1 MHMRILNGIAASGG
15 ISCGKA
21 LVFTHN
27 SLEVS
32 REKIEPE
39 KVKEELEKFDIA
51 VEKSMKE
58 TQALFDSI
66 DDDTRK
72 EILET
77 HIIMLQDPEYLSEI
91 KDSISIHYQ
100 NAAWAV
106 ESVTASLIA
115 TLESSDIEMLRDR
128 AIDLSD
134 ISRLLIENLS
144 FKRSKKLSQIK
155 KEVILV
161 ADSLLPSEMLTI
173 NKKWIKAIAVDTGG
187 RTSHVAIF
195 ARSFGIPTVLGLY
208 GASLKAR
215 DGDEVILDGNE
226 GQIVIRPEWYVKK
239 KFEITK
245 ANWEAYQKELLT
257 VAKLPVISP
266 DKKDYV
272 LKANI
277 ETADE
282 VAPSLEKGASGIGLF
297 RSEFL
302 FLQKNGSLKEDVQF
316 EAYKEVLEKM
326 NGNPVTIRTI
336 DIGGDK
342 AVAGLGIDEENPIL
356 GWRAIRFCLERKD
369 IFRIQLR
376 ALLRSS
382 IYGKLHIMF
391 PMISGLDELE
401 QTLLVYKQVQEELR
415 ANKIPFDEDVKIGTM
430 IEVPSAALISDELA
444 KRVDFFSIGTND
456 LIQYTIAVDR
466 GNEKIAHLYQP
477 FHPGVLRLIKIVIDN
492 AHKENIPIGMCGE
505 MASNPYATVLLAGL
519 GLDEFSMSPS
529 SLLEVRKILR
539 TVKYSEAK
547 QMSEKVLKMNS
558 SKEIVS
564 YVKQWMSNRFE
575 HLPSSHTL

>member
-1 MHMRILNGIAASGG
+1 MRILNGIAASGG
-15 ISCGKA
+15 ISFGKA
-21 LVFTHN
+21 LVFTHK

-32 REKIEPE
+32 KEKINPT
-39 KVKEELEKFDIA
+39 KVPDELRKVDNAIK
-51 VEKSMKE
+51 KSVKD
-58 TQALFDSI
+58 TQALSDSI
-66 DDDTRK
+66 TDDTKR

-77 HIIMLQDPEYLSEI
+77 HIIMLQDPEFISEI
-91 KDSISIHYQ
+91 KDAISIHYQ

-115 TLESSDIEMLRDR
+115 TLEASDVEMIRER
-128 AIDLSD
+128 AVDFSD
-134 ISRLLIENLS
+134 ISRLIIENIINR
-144 FKRSKKLSQIK
+144 RSNKLNQIK
-155 KEVILV
+155 EEVILI
-161 ADSLLPSEMLTI
+161 ADSLLPSEMLKM
-173 NKKWIKAIAVDTGG
+173 NKKWVKAIAIDTGG

-195 ARSFGIPTVLGLY
+195 ARSLDIPTVLGLY
-208 GASLKAR
+208 GASIKAS

-226 GQIVIRPEWYVKK
+226 GQLIIRPEWHVKK
-239 KFEITK
+239 KFEEIK
-245 ANWEAYQKELLT
+245 EHWQKYQNELLT
-257 VAKLPVISP
+257 IAKLPVVSP
-266 DKKDYV
+266 DEKEYI

-282 VAPSLEKGASGIGLF
+282 IANAIEKGASGIGLF

-302 FLQKNGSLKEDVQF
+302 FLQENDSLKEEVQF
-316 EAYKEVLEKM
+316 KAYKKVLEAM
-326 NGNPVTIRTI
+326 GDRPVTIRTI

-342 AVAGLGIDEENPIL
+342 AVSGLGIDEVNPIL

-376 ALLRSS
+376 AMLRAS

-401 QTLLVYKQVQEELR
+401 QTLILLEQVKEELR
-415 ANKIPFDEDVKIGTM
+415 TNEIPFDEDVQVGTM
-430 IEVPSAALISDELA
+430 IEVPSAALISDSLA
-444 KRVDFFSIGTND
+444 EKVDFFSIGTND

-492 AHKENIPIGMCGE
+492 AHAANIPVGMCGE

-539 TVKYSEAK
+539 TVEYQEA
-547 QMSEKVLKMNS
+547 QEMTEEVLKMNS
-558 SKEIVS
+558 SVKIVD
-564 YVKQWMSNRFE
+564 YIKQWMNERFE
-575 HLPSSHTL
+575 HLPKSHTL

>member
-1 MHMRILNGIAASGG
+1 MRILNGIAASGG
-15 ISCGKA
+15 ISSGKA

-32 REKIEPE
+32 KEKIEPD
-39 KVKEELEKFDIA
+39 KVDDELLRFEQA
-51 VEKSMKE
+51 VEKSVKE
-58 TQALFDSI
+58 TQQLLESKSEE
-66 DDDTRK
+66 TEK
-72 EILET
+72 EIIET
-77 HIIMLQDPEYLSEI
+77 HIIMLQDPEYHSEI
-91 KDSISIHYQ
+91 KDAIKIHYQ

-115 TLESSDIEMLRDR
+115 TLEASDIEMIRDR
-128 AIDLSD
+128 AVDMSD
-134 ISRLLIENLS
+134 IARLIIENLLK
-144 FKRSKKLSQIK
+144 KRSKKLNNIK
-155 KEVILV
+155 EQVILV
-161 ADSLLPSEMLTI
+161 ADSLLPSEMLTLD
-173 NKKWIKAIAVDTGG
+173 KKYIKAIAVDTGG

-208 GASLKAR
+208 SASSKAR
-215 DGDEVILDGNE
+215 DGDEVILDGNQ

-239 KFEITK
+239 NFDDIKN
-245 ANWEAYQKELLT
+245 NWEKHQKELLQ
-257 VAKLPVISP
+257 VAKLPVVSP
-266 DKKDYV
+266 DKKKYI

-277 ETADE
+277 ETPDE
-282 VAPSLEKGASGIGLF
+282 VENVLDKGASGIGLF
-297 RSEFL
+297 RSEFI
-302 FLQKNGSLKEDVQF
+302 FLQKNGLLKEEVQF
-316 EAYKEVLEKM
+316 EIYKEVLEGMK
-326 NGNPVTIRTI
+326 GKPVTIRTI

-342 AVAGLGIDEENPIL
+342 ALTSLGIDEENPIL

-401 QTLLVYKQVQEELR
+401 KTLLIFGQVKEELR
-415 ANKIPFDEDVKIGTM
+415 VNKIPFDKDIKIGTM

-477 FHPGVLRLIKIVIDN
+477 FHPGVLRLIKLVIDN
-492 AHKENIPIGMCGE
+492 AHKANIPIGMCGE
-505 MASNPYATVLLAGL
+505 MASNPYATILLAGL

-539 TVKYSEAK
+539 TIDFSEAQK
-547 QMSEKVLKMNS
+547 MTEEVLKMNS
-558 SKEIVS
+558 SSSIVAFI
-564 YVKQWMSNRFE
+564 KKWMSERFE
-575 HLPSSHTL
+575 YLPKSHTL

>member
-1 MHMRILNGIAASGG
+1 MRILNGIAASSG
-15 ISCGKA
+15 ISSGRA

-27 SLEVS
+27 ILEVS

-39 KVKEELEKFDIA
+39 MVKDELVKFEKA
-51 VEKSMKE
+51 VEKSIEE
-58 TQALFDSI
+58 TQSLLDSI
-66 DDDTRK
+66 DDITRN

-77 HIIMLQDPEYLSEI
+77 HIIMLQDPDFISEI
-91 KDSISIHYQ
+91 KDAIEIHYQ

-106 ESVTASLIA
+106 ESVSAALIA
-115 TLESSDIEMLRDR
+115 TLEASEIDQIRGI
-128 AIDLSD
+128 AIDMSD
-134 ISRLLIENLS
+134 ISRLIIENLL
-144 FKRSKKLSQIK
+144 RSRSRKLEHIK
-155 KEVILV
+155 EEVILV
-161 ADSLLPSEMLTI
+161 ADSLMPSEMLSF
-173 NKKWIKAIAVDTGG
+173 KKEYIKAIAVDTGG

-195 ARSFGIPTVLGLY
+195 ARSFGIPTVLGLNS
-208 GASLKAR
+208 ASEKTKN
-215 DGDEVILDGNE
+215 GDEVILDGNE
-226 GQIVIRPEWYVKK
+226 GQIVIRPEWSVKK
-239 KFEITK
+239 NFDEIK
-245 ANWEAYQKELLT
+245 QNWDNYLTELLT
-257 VAKLPVISP
+257 ISKLPVISP
-266 DKKDYV
+266 DNKTYE

-277 ETADE
+277 ETCDE
-282 VAPSLEKGASGIGLF
+282 IENSLKKGASGIGLF

-302 FLQKNGSLKEDVQF
+302 FLQKNGLLSEEIQF
-316 EAYKEVLEKM
+316 ETYKQVLEEM
-326 NGNPVTIRTI
+326 GDRPVTIRTI

-342 AVAGLGIDEENPIL
+342 AVSNLGIDEENPIL

-401 QTLLVYKQVQEELR
+401 KTLLVLNQVKEELR
-415 ANKIPFDEDVKIGTM
+415 VNKIPFDEDIKIGTM

-444 KRVDFFSIGTND
+444 KHVDFFSIGTND

-477 FHPGVLRLIKIVIDN
+477 FHPGVLRLIKFIIES
-492 AHKENIPIGMCGE
+492 AHKANIPVGMCGE
-505 MASNPYATVLLAGL
+505 MASNPYATILLAGL

-539 TVKYSEAK
+539 TVSNTEAK
-547 QMSEKVLKMNS
+547 KMANEILKLNS
-558 SKEIVS
+558 STKIVNFI
-564 YVKQWMSNRFE
+564 KNWMSLRFD
-575 HLPSSHTL
+575 HLPKSHTL

>member
-1 MHMRILNGIAASGG
+1 MRILNGIAASGG
-15 ISCGKA
+15 ISSGKA
-21 LVFTHN
+21 LVFTHTN
-27 SLEVS
+27 FEASK
-32 REKIEPE
+32 EKIEPS
-39 KVKEELEKFDIA
+39 KVKEELKKFDIA
-51 VEKSMKE
+51 IEKSIAE
-58 TQALFDSI
+58 TQVLFDSI
-66 DDDTRK
+66 DDAVRK

-77 HIIMLQDPEYLSEI
+77 HIIMLQDPEYISEI
-91 KDSISIHYQ
+91 KESISIHYQ

-106 ESVTASLIA
+106 ESVSASLIA
-115 TLESSDIEMLRDR
+115 TLEASDVEMVRER
-128 AIDLSD
+128 AVDLSD
-134 ISRLLIENLS
+134 ISRRIIDNLS
-144 FKRSKKLSQIK
+144 KKKSNKLTQIK
-155 KEVILV
+155 EEVILV
-161 ADSLLPSEMLTI
+161 ADSLLPSEMLKI
-173 NKKWIKAIAVDTGG
+173 DKRWIKAIAVDTGG

-208 GASLKAR
+208 GASQKAAT
-215 DGDEVILDGNE
+215 GDEVILDGNE
-226 GQIVIRPEWYVKK
+226 GQIVIRPEWYVKE
-239 KFEITK
+239 KFDHVKEK
-245 ANWEAYQKELLT
+245 WEEFQKELLQI
-257 VAKLPVISP
+257 AKLDVISP
-266 DKKDYV
+266 DKKTYI

-277 ETADE
+277 EIADE
-282 VAPSLEKGASGIGLF
+282 TETALANGASGIGLY

-316 EAYKEVLEKM
+316 EAYKKVLEGMK
-326 NGNPVTIRTI
+326 GKPVTIRTI

-342 AVAGLGIDEENPIL
+342 AVAGFGADEDNPIL

-376 ALLRSS
+376 AMLRSS

-401 QTLLVYKQVQEELR
+401 KTLLILEQVKEELR
-415 ANKIPFDEDVKIGTM
+415 TNKIPFDEDIKVGTM

-466 GNEKIAHLYQP
+466 GNEKIAYLYQP

-539 TVKYSEAK
+539 TVDYSEAK
-547 QMSEKVLKMNS
+547 QLADKVLSMNS
-558 SKEIVS
+558 SSKIVA
-564 YVKQWMSNRFE
+564 YIKQWMGIRFE
-575 HLPSSHTL
+575 YLSKSHTL

>member
-1 MHMRILNGIAASGG
+1 MRILNGIAASGG
-15 ISCGKA
+15 ISSGKA

-32 REKIEPE
+32 KDKIEPD
-39 KVKEELEKFDIA
+39 KVDDELLRFEQA
-51 VEKSMKE
+51 VEKSVKE
-58 TQALFDSI
+58 TQQLLESKSEE
-66 DDDTRK
+66 TEK
-72 EILET
+72 EIIET
-77 HIIMLQDPEYLSEI
+77 HVIMLQDPEYHSEI
-91 KDSISIHYQ
+91 KDAIKIHYQ

-115 TLESSDIEMLRDR
+115 TLEASDIEMIRDR
-128 AIDLSD
+128 AVDMSD
-134 ISRLLIENLS
+134 IARLIIENLLK
-144 FKRSKKLSQIK
+144 KRSKKLNNIK
-155 KEVILV
+155 EQVILV
-161 ADSLLPSEMLTI
+161 ADSLLPSEMLTLD
-173 NKKWIKAIAVDTGG
+173 KKYIKAIAVDTGG

-208 GASLKAR
+208 SASSKTR
-215 DGDEVILDGNE
+215 DGDEVILDGNQ

-239 KFEITK
+239 SFDDIKK
-245 ANWEAYQKELLT
+245 NWEKHQKELLQ
-257 VAKLPVISP
+257 VAKLPVVSP
-266 DKKDYV
+266 DKKKYV

-277 ETADE
+277 ETPDE
-282 VAPSLEKGASGIGLF
+282 VENALDKGASGIGLF
-297 RSEFL
+297 RSEFI
-302 FLQKNGSLKEDVQF
+302 FLQKNGLLKEEVQF
-316 EAYKEVLEKM
+316 EIYKEVLEGM
-326 NGNPVTIRTI
+326 NGKPVTIRTI

-342 AVAGLGIDEENPIL
+342 ALTSLGIDEENPIL

-376 ALLRSS
+376 ALLRAS

-401 QTLLVYKQVQEELR
+401 KTLLIFGQVKEELR
-415 ANKIPFDEDVKIGTM
+415 VNKIPFDKDIKIGTM

-477 FHPGVLRLIKIVIDN
+477 FHPGVLRLIKLVIDN
-492 AHKENIPIGMCGE
+492 AHKANIPIGMCGE
-505 MASNPYATVLLAGL
+505 MASNPYATILLAGL

-539 TVKYSEAK
+539 TIDFSEAQK
-547 QMSEKVLKMNS
+547 MTEEVLKMNS
-558 SKEIVS
+558 SSSIVAFI
-564 YVKQWMSNRFE
+564 KKWMSERFE
-575 HLPSSHTL
+575 YLPKSHTL

>member
-1 MHMRILNGIAASGG
+1 MRILNGIAASSG
-15 ISCGKA
+15 ISSGKA

-27 SLEVS
+27 NLEVS
-32 REKIEPE
+32 KEKIEPNM
-39 KVKEELEKFDIA
+39 VKDELKKFEDAI
-51 VEKSMKE
+51 EKSLSQ
-58 TQALFDSI
+58 TQILFDSI

-77 HIIMLQDPEYLSEI
+77 HIIMLQDPEYISEI

-106 ESVTASLIA
+106 ESVTAALIA
-115 TLESSDIEMLRDR
+115 TLEASDLEMIRER
-128 AIDLSD
+128 AIDFSD
-134 ISRLLIENLS
+134 ISRVIIENLL
-144 FKRSKKLSQIK
+144 KRKNNKLHQINE
-155 KEVILV
+155 EVILV

-208 GASLKAR
+208 GASLKAH

-226 GQIVIRPEWYVKK
+226 GQIVIRPEWYVGK
-239 KFEITK
+239 KFDEIK
-245 ANWEAYQKELLT
+245 KRWEAHEQELLT
-257 VAKLPVISP
+257 IAKLPVISP
-266 DKKDYV
+266 DKKDYT

-282 VAPSLEKGASGIGLF
+282 VLVALEKGASGIGLF

-302 FLQKNGSLKEDVQF
+302 FLQQNSSLKEDVQF
-316 EAYKEVLEKM
+316 EAYKKVLKEM
-326 NGNPVTIRTI
+326 NNNPVTIRTI
-336 DIGGDK
+336 DVGGDK
-342 AVAGLGIDEENPIL
+342 AVSGMGIDEENPIL

-376 ALLRSS
+376 ALLRAS
-382 IYGKLHIMF
+382 IYGKLQIMF

-401 QTLLVYKQVQEELR
+401 KTLLILEQVKEELR
-415 ANKIPFDEDVKIGTM
+415 GNKIPFSDDIKVGTM

-466 GNEKIAHLYQP
+466 GNEKIAYLYQP

-492 AHKENIPIGMCGE
+492 AHEANIPIGMCGE

-547 QMSEKVLKMNS
+547 KMAEKVLKMNS
-558 SKEIVS
+558 STDIVAFI
-564 YVKQWMSNRFE
+564 KQWMRERFE
-575 HLPSSHTL
+575 HLPKSHTL

>member
-1 MHMRILNGIAASGG
+1 MRILNGIAASGG

>member
-1 MHMRILNGIAASGG
+1 MRILNGIAASGG

-39 KVKEELEKFDIA
+39 KVKEELEKFDNA
-51 VEKSMKE
+51 VERSINE

-66 DDDTRK
+66 NDDTRK

-106 ESVTASLIA
+106 ESVSASLIA
-115 TLESSDIEMLRDR
+115 TLESSDMEMIRDR

-266 DKKDYV
+266 DEKDYV

-326 NGNPVTIRTI
+326 NGKPVTIRTI

-401 QTLLVYKQVQEELR
+401 QTLLVFKQVQEELR

-492 AHKENIPIGMCGE
+492 AHKANIPIGMCGE

>member
-1 MHMRILNGIAASGG
+1 MRILNGIAASGG
-15 ISCGKA
+15 ISSGKA

-32 REKIEPE
+32 KEKIEPD
-39 KVKEELEKFDIA
+39 KVDDELLRFEQA
-51 VEKSMKE
+51 VEKSVKE
-58 TQALFDSI
+58 TQQLLESKSEE
-66 DDDTRK
+66 TEK
-72 EILET
+72 EIIET
-77 HIIMLQDPEYLSEI
+77 HIIMLQDPEYHSEI
-91 KDSISIHYQ
+91 KDAIKIHYQ

-115 TLESSDIEMLRDR
+115 TLEASDIEMIRDR
-128 AIDLSD
+128 AVDMSD
-134 ISRLLIENLS
+134 IARLIIENLLK
-144 FKRSKKLSQIK
+144 KRSKKLNNIK
-155 KEVILV
+155 EQVILV
-161 ADSLLPSEMLTI
+161 ADSLLPSEMLTL
-173 NKKWIKAIAVDTGG
+173 NKKYIKAIAVDTGG

-208 GASLKAR
+208 SASSKTR
-215 DGDEVILDGNE
+215 DGDEVILDGNQ

-239 KFEITK
+239 NFDDIKN
-245 ANWEAYQKELLT
+245 NWENHQKELLQ
-257 VAKLPVISP
+257 VAKLPVVSP
-266 DKKDYV
+266 DKKKYI

-277 ETADE
+277 ETPDE
-282 VAPSLEKGASGIGLF
+282 VENALDKGASGIGLF
-297 RSEFL
+297 RSEFI
-302 FLQKNGSLKEDVQF
+302 FLQKNGLLKEEVQF
-316 EAYKEVLEKM
+316 EIYKEVLEGMK
-326 NGNPVTIRTI
+326 GKPVTIRTI

-342 AVAGLGIDEENPIL
+342 ALTSLGIDEENPIL

-376 ALLRSS
+376 ALLRAS

-401 QTLLVYKQVQEELR
+401 KTLLIFGQVKEELR
-415 ANKIPFDEDVKIGTM
+415 VNKIPFDKDIKIGTM

-477 FHPGVLRLIKIVIDN
+477 FHPGVLRLIKLVIDN
-492 AHKENIPIGMCGE
+492 AHKANIPIGMCGE
-505 MASNPYATVLLAGL
+505 MASNPYATILLAGL

-539 TVKYSEAK
+539 TIDFREAQK
-547 QMSEKVLKMNS
+547 MTEEVLKMNS
-558 SKEIVS
+558 SSSIVAFI
-564 YVKQWMSNRFE
+564 KKWMSERFE
-575 HLPSSHTL
+575 YLPKSHTL

>member
-1 MHMRILNGIAASGG
+1 MRILNGIAASGG
-15 ISCGKA
+15 ISSGKA

-32 REKIEPE
+32 KEKIEPD
-39 KVKEELEKFDIA
+39 KVDDELLRFEQA
-51 VEKSMKE
+51 VEKSVKE
-58 TQALFDSI
+58 TQQLLESKSEE
-66 DDDTRK
+66 TEK
-72 EILET
+72 EIIET
-77 HIIMLQDPEYLSEI
+77 HIIMLQDPEYHSEI
-91 KDSISIHYQ
+91 KDAIKIHYQ

-115 TLESSDIEMLRDR
+115 TLEASDIEMIRDR
-128 AIDLSD
+128 AVDMSD
-134 ISRLLIENLS
+134 IARLIIENLLK
-144 FKRSKKLSQIK
+144 KRSKKLNNIK
-155 KEVILV
+155 EQVILV
-161 ADSLLPSEMLTI
+161 ADSLLPSEMLTL
-173 NKKWIKAIAVDTGG
+173 NKKYIKAIAVDTGG

-208 GASLKAR
+208 SASSKTR
-215 DGDEVILDGNE
+215 DGDEVILDGNQ

-239 KFEITK
+239 NFDDIKN
-245 ANWEAYQKELLT
+245 NWETHQKELLQ
-257 VAKLPVISP
+257 VAKLPVVSP
-266 DKKDYV
+266 DKKKYI

-277 ETADE
+277 ETPDE
-282 VAPSLEKGASGIGLF
+282 VENALDKGASGIGLF
-297 RSEFL
+297 RSEFI
-302 FLQKNGSLKEDVQF
+302 FLQKNGLLKEEVQF
-316 EAYKEVLEKM
+316 EIYKEVLEGMK
-326 NGNPVTIRTI
+326 GKPVTIRTI

-342 AVAGLGIDEENPIL
+342 ALTSLGIDEENPIL

-376 ALLRSS
+376 ALLRAS

-401 QTLLVYKQVQEELR
+401 KTLLIFGQVKEELR
-415 ANKIPFDEDVKIGTM
+415 VNKIPFDKDIKIGTM

-477 FHPGVLRLIKIVIDN
+477 FHPGVLRLIKLVIDN
-492 AHKENIPIGMCGE
+492 AHKANIPIGMCGE
-505 MASNPYATVLLAGL
+505 MASNPYATILLAGL

-539 TVKYSEAK
+539 TIDFKEAQK
-547 QMSEKVLKMNS
+547 MTDEVLKMNS
-558 SKEIVS
+558 SSSIVAFI
-564 YVKQWMSNRFE
+564 KKWMSERFE
-575 HLPSSHTL
+575 YLPKSHTL

>member
-1 MHMRILNGIAASGG
+1 MRILNGIAASGG
-15 ISCGKA
+15 ISSGKA

-32 REKIEPE
+32 KEKIEPD
-39 KVKEELEKFDIA
+39 KVDDELLRFEQA
-51 VEKSMKE
+51 VEKSVKE
-58 TQALFDSI
+58 TQQLLESKSEE
-66 DDDTRK
+66 TEK
-72 EILET
+72 EIIET
-77 HIIMLQDPEYLSEI
+77 HIIMLQDPEYHSEI
-91 KDSISIHYQ
+91 KDAIKIHYQ

-115 TLESSDIEMLRDR
+115 TLEASDIEMIRDR
-128 AIDLSD
+128 AVDMSD
-134 ISRLLIENLS
+134 IARLIIENLLK
-144 FKRSKKLSQIK
+144 KRSKKLNNIK
-155 KEVILV
+155 EQVILV
-161 ADSLLPSEMLTI
+161 ADSLLPSEMLTL
-173 NKKWIKAIAVDTGG
+173 NKKYIKAIAVDTGG

-208 GASLKAR
+208 SASSKTR
-215 DGDEVILDGNE
+215 DGDEVILDGNQ

-239 KFEITK
+239 NFDDIKN
-245 ANWEAYQKELLT
+245 NWETHQKELLQ
-257 VAKLPVISP
+257 VAKLPVVSP
-266 DKKDYV
+266 DKKKYI

-277 ETADE
+277 ETPDE
-282 VAPSLEKGASGIGLF
+282 VENALDKGASGIGLF
-297 RSEFL
+297 RSEFI
-302 FLQKNGSLKEDVQF
+302 FLQKNGLLKEEVQF
-316 EAYKEVLEKM
+316 EIYKEVLEGMK
-326 NGNPVTIRTI
+326 GKPVTIRTI

-342 AVAGLGIDEENPIL
+342 ALTSLGIDEENPIL

-376 ALLRSS
+376 ALLRAS

-401 QTLLVYKQVQEELR
+401 KTLLIFGQVKEELR
-415 ANKIPFDEDVKIGTM
+415 VNKIPFDKDIKIGTM

-477 FHPGVLRLIKIVIDN
+477 FHPGVLRLIKLVIDN
-492 AHKENIPIGMCGE
+492 AHKANIPIGMCGE
-505 MASNPYATVLLAGL
+505 MASNPYATILLAGL

-539 TVKYSEAK
+539 TIDFREAQK
-547 QMSEKVLKMNS
+547 MTEEVLKMNS
-558 SKEIVS
+558 SSSIVAFI
-564 YVKQWMSNRFE
+564 KKWMSERFE
-575 HLPSSHTL
+575 YLPKSHTL

>member
-1 MHMRILNGIAASGG
+1 MRILNGIAASSG
-15 ISCGKA
+15 ISSGKV

-27 SLEVS
+27 LLEVS
-32 REKIEPE
+32 KEKFEPE
-39 KVKEELEKFDIA
+39 MVKAELNKFENA
-51 VEKSMKE
+51 VESSINE
-58 TQALFDSI
+58 TQTLFNSI
-66 DDDTRK
+66 VDETKK

-77 HIIMLQDPEYLSEI
+77 HIIMLQDPEFISEI
-91 KDSISIHYQ
+91 KDAIEIHYQ

-106 ESVTASLIA
+106 ESVSASLIA
-115 TLESSDIEMLRDR
+115 TLEASEIEMIRDR
-128 AIDLSD
+128 AMDMSD
-134 ISRLLIENLS
+134 ISRLIIENILK
-144 FKRSKKLSQIK
+144 KRTRKLSTINE
-155 KEVILV
+155 EVILV

-173 NKKWIKAIAVDTGG
+173 QKKWIKAIAVDTGG

-195 ARSFGIPTVLGLY
+195 ARSFGIPTVLGLNS
-208 GASLKAR
+208 ASLKAR
-215 DGDEVILDGNE
+215 NGDEVILDGNE
-226 GQIVIRPEWYVKK
+226 GQIIIRPEWYVKN
-239 KFEITK
+239 KFDKIK
-245 ANWEAYQKELLT
+245 HNWDIHLKDLLT
-257 VAKLPVISP
+257 VSKLPVISP
-266 DKKDYV
+266 DKKTYE

-277 ETADE
+277 ETPDE
-282 VAPSLEKGASGIGLF
+282 IMNSIDKGASGIGLF

-302 FLQKNGSLKEDVQF
+302 FLQKNGLLKEDIQF
-316 EAYKEVLEKM
+316 ETYKKVLQSM
-326 NGNPVTIRTI
+326 DNRPVTIRTI

-342 AVAGLGIDEENPIL
+342 ALTSFGIDEENPIL

-401 QTLLVYKQVQEELR
+401 KTLLVFNQVKEELR
-415 ANKIPFDEDVKIGTM
+415 ASNTPFDEDIKIGTM

-466 GNEKIAHLYQP
+466 GNEKIAYLYQP
-477 FHPGVLRLIKIVIDN
+477 FHPGVLRLIKVVIDN
-492 AHKENIPIGMCGE
+492 AHKANIPIGMCGE

-539 TVKYSEAK
+539 SVDYKEATK
-547 QMSEKVLKMNS
+547 MANKVLKMNS
-558 SKEIVS
+558 STQIVNYIKE
-564 YVKQWMSNRFE
+564 WMSKRFE
-575 HLPSSHTL
+575 HLPKSHTL

>member
-1 MHMRILNGIAASGG
+1 MRILNGIAASGG

-39 KVKEELEKFDIA
+39 KVMEELDKFDNA
-51 VEKSMKE
+51 VERSMKE

-134 ISRLLIENLS
+134 ISRLLIENIS
-144 FKRSKKLSQIK
+144 FKRSKKLNQIK

>member
-1 MHMRILNGIAASGG
+1 MRILNGIAASGG

-27 SLEVS
+27 NLEVS
-32 REKIEPE
+32 KEKIGPN
-39 KVKEELEKFDIA
+39 KVKEELEKIEKA
-51 VEKSMKE
+51 VQKSLEE
-58 TQALFDSI
+58 TQSLFDSI
-66 DDDTRK
+66 HDDTRK
-72 EILET
+72 AILET
-77 HIIMLQDPEYLSEI
+77 HIIMLQDPEYISEI

-115 TLESSDIEMLRDR
+115 TLEASDIEMIRER

-134 ISRLLIENLS
+134 ISRLLIDNLS
-144 FKRSKKLSQIK
+144 ERKSNTLSQIK
-155 KEVILV
+155 EEVILV
-161 ADSLLPSEMLTI
+161 ADSLLPSEMLKI
-173 NKKWIKAIAVDTGG
+173 DKKWIKAIAVDTGG

-226 GQIVIRPEWYVKK
+226 GQIIIRPEWYVKE
-239 KFEITK
+239 KFEVIK
-245 ANWEAYQKELLT
+245 QNWESHQRELLL

-266 DKKDYV
+266 DKKEYV

-282 VAPSLEKGASGIGLF
+282 VDSALEKGASGIGLF

-316 EAYKEVLEKM
+316 EAYKEVLEQMK
-326 NGNPVTIRTI
+326 GKPVTIRTI

-342 AVAGLGIDEENPIL
+342 AVSGLGIDEENPIL

-376 ALLRSS
+376 ALLRAS

-401 QTLLVYKQVQEELR
+401 KTLLILKQVKEELR
-415 ANKIPFDEDVKIGTM
+415 ANKIPFDEDIKVGTM

-466 GNEKIAHLYQP
+466 GNEKIAYLYQP

-492 AHKENIPIGMCGE
+492 AHKAKIPIGMCGE

-539 TVKYSEAK
+539 EVNYTEAK
-547 QMSEKVLKMNS
+547 QMADKVLKMNS
-558 SKEIVS
+558 STAIVS
-564 YVKQWMSNRFE
+564 FVKQWMRNRFD
-575 HLPSSHTL
+575 HLPKSHTL

>member
-1 MHMRILNGIAASGG
+1 MRILNGIAASSG
-15 ISCGKA
+15 ISSGRA

-27 SLEVS
+27 VLEVS

-39 KVKEELEKFDIA
+39 MVKDELIKFEKA
-51 VEKSMKE
+51 VEKSIEE
-58 TQALFDSI
+58 TQSLLDSI
-66 DDDTRK
+66 DDITRN

-77 HIIMLQDPEYLSEI
+77 HIIMLQDPDFISEI
-91 KDSISIHYQ
+91 KDAIEIHYQ

-106 ESVTASLIA
+106 ESVSASLIA
-115 TLESSDIEMLRDR
+115 TLEASEIDQIRGI
-128 AIDLSD
+128 AIDMSD
-134 ISRLLIENLS
+134 ISRLIIENLL
-144 FKRSKKLSQIK
+144 RSRSRKLEHINE
-155 KEVILV
+155 EVILV
-161 ADSLLPSEMLTI
+161 ADSLMPSEMLSF
-173 NKKWIKAIAVDTGG
+173 KKEYIKAIAVDTGG

-195 ARSFGIPTVLGLY
+195 ARSFGIPTVLGLNS
-208 GASLKAR
+208 ASEKTKN
-215 DGDEVILDGNE
+215 GDEVILDGNE
-226 GQIVIRPEWYVKK
+226 GQIVIRPEWSVKK
-239 KFEITK
+239 TFDEIK
-245 ANWEAYQKELLT
+245 QNWDNHLSELLT
-257 VAKLPVISP
+257 IAKLPVISP
-266 DKKDYV
+266 DNKTYE

-277 ETADE
+277 ETSDE
-282 VAPSLEKGASGIGLF
+282 IENSLEKGASGIGLF

-302 FLQKNGSLKEDVQF
+302 FLQKNGLLSEEIQFDTYKQVLKEMGDR
-316 EAYKEVLEKM
+316 
-326 NGNPVTIRTI
+326 PVTIRTI

-342 AVAGLGIDEENPIL
+342 AVSNLGIDEENPIL

-401 QTLLVYKQVQEELR
+401 NTLLVLNQVKEELR
-415 ANKIPFDEDVKIGTM
+415 VSKIPFDEDIKIGTM

-444 KRVDFFSIGTND
+444 KHVDFFSIGTND

-477 FHPGVLRLIKIVIDN
+477 FHPGVLRIIKFIIDSAHN
-492 AHKENIPIGMCGE
+492 ANIPVGMCGE
-505 MASNPYATVLLAGL
+505 MASNPYATILLAGL

-539 TVKYSEAK
+539 TVKYTEAK
-547 QMSEKVLKMNS
+547 KMANEILKLNS
-558 SKEIVS
+558 STQIVN
-564 YVKQWMSNRFE
+564 YIKNWMSLRFD
-575 HLPSSHTL
+575 HLPKSHTL